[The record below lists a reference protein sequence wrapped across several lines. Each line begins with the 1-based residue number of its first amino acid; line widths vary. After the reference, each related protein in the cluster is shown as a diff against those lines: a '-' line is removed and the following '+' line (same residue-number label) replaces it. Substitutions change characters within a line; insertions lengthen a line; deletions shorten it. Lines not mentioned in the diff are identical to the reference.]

1 MPYVR
6 ARLCPWICGPSGFL
20 EELESLPP
28 FRRLGSYDEAIAKRE
43 APRNRRFCRGCSC
56 LAMLVD
62 TEDVDQSA
70 LVLFDARI
78 DWKMKADLIVLRCDG
93 ERTKALRVSIYGQ
106 SDEDRATLEH
116 ERDEQERHMK
126 ANTSDS
132 SHWRNKTHGALPL
145 LKISKTRGDVIMKQN
160 FHLFSLEAMEQLMAD
175 IDNILEWPRTKA
187 MPIARMLQYRG
198 K

>member
-1 MPYVR
+1 MPVDMWPVR
-6 ARLCPWICGPSGFL
+6 VPGRTRIPPSVPPAGFVRRGNRQTGSSAETGVFAGAVPVRPCSRLPRMWTS
-20 EELESLPP
+20 
-28 FRRLGSYDEAIAKRE
+28 RRWCCSMQGSIGR
-43 APRNRRFCRGCSC
+43 
-56 LAMLVD
+56 
-62 TEDVDQSA
+62 
-70 LVLFDARI
+70 
-78 DWKMKADLIVLRCDG
+78 LIVLRCDG

-145 LKISKTRGDVIMKQN
+145 LKTSKIRGDVIVKQN
-160 FHLFSLEAMEQLMAD
+160 FHLFSLEAMEQLMVD
-175 IDNILEWPRTKA
+175 IENTLERPRTKA
-187 MPIARMLQYRG
+187 MPIARMLQHRG